1 MSSNRFETL
10 LLDVENN
17 VAILTINRP
26 KKLNALNNQ
35 VLDELDAAIDD
46 IAKRDDVRGVIIT
59 GSGDRAFVAG
69 ADIAEL
75 EQLNEKTGREA
86 SRKGQEIFSKIENLA
101 KPVIAVVNGYALGGG
116 CELAMACHLRVAT
129 QNAKFGLP
137 EVGLGLIPGYGG
149 TQRLT
154 RLIGKGRAL
163 EMILTANHVNADLA
177 LAMGLV
183 NRLAADGQ
191 GMKEANELISVILG
205 KGPVA
210 IKQAIQSVHAAYGDP
225 DKGFKREAELF
236 GELFNTE
243 DFKEGTS
250 AFMNKRSPNFTGK

>member
-46 IAKRDDVRGVIIT
+46 IAERDDVRGVIIT

-101 KPVIAVVNGYALGGG
+101 KPVVAVVNGYALGGG

-191 GMKEANELISVILG
+191 GMKEAIELISVILG

-210 IKQAIQSVHAAYGDP
+210 IKQAIQAVQAAYGDP